1 MSTTSEWSV
10 LSRLLLIFQKQLWG
24 IQGRKVTVKED
35 RQLEGSWN
43 KIISLGIIESM
54 KNSWQHNDS
63 SKFLPNFHQFKI
75 NFEFT
80 HLAIRNDMFNMR
92 ALNND
97 SVKSLHDRCAVK
109 PSKHK
114 SNFKT
119 RFMPFLFIQLL
130 VNFHW
135 QRFCFCKTWR
145 NLVFWNLRCLLFID
159 KSPTVNFNW
168 ICSLSNNLN
177 LLSFSFCFLSCVF
190 PPWTFFCSPF
200 SLICILTC
208 SLFLC
213 ISVCQFLSVSLSL
226 PPTLPCFDFV
236 LLSSFLSLSH
246 FWTRN
251 SLKWR
256 LGYC

>member
-10 LSRLLLIFQKQLWG
+10 LSRLLLIFQKQLWVNP
-24 IQGRKVTVKED
+24 GRKVTVKGD

-80 HLAIRNDMFNMR
+80 YLAIRNDMFNMR

-109 PSKHK
+109 PSKHS
-114 SNFKT
+114 SNIKT

-190 PPWTFFCSPF
+190 PSWIF
-200 SLICILTC
+200 SVL
-208 SLFLC
+208 LFP
-213 ISVCQFLSVSLSL
+213 SYAFLLALSFSVSLSVCFCQPLSL
-226 PPTLPCFDFV
+226 PPFLPCFDFV
-236 LLSSFLSLSH
+236 LLSSFLSLFH